1 MKLIE
6 AKYKSGATD
15 IFIGENFAK
24 MFSRFP
30 NERTIIITDKKVYS
44 LYRDL
49 FPDVPTICISPG
61 EKNKTLDTVDFILK
75 NLVKFNADKKSFLVA
90 IGGGIV
96 CDITGFVASSYMR
109 GTDFGFIP
117 TTLLA
122 QVDASIGGKN
132 AVNYKNIKN
141 LIGFIK
147 HPNIIFCD
155 PNFIL
160 TLPKKQ
166 IANGFAEIIKI
177 AVISSPELFE
187 YLEDYYKEAS
197 KLNLDCIE
205 NIIYKAIDLKIKIVQ
220 QDETDKGIRRVLNL
234 GHTVG
239 HGLEAVYGLPH
250 GYGVSIGII
259 TALRI
264 SESLGICD
272 RETLTRVTGLIN
284 KFKLPVKM
292 EYDLDLIF
300 KYIGFDKKK
309 DAGSLHYV
317 LPEKIGKAV
326 VKQFDFPT
334 LKELI
339 NASRQPRLDFAQIK
353 I

>member
-1 MKLIE
+1 LRLIE
-6 AKYKSGATD
+6 AKYKSGETD
-15 IFIGENFAK
+15 IFIGEDFAK
-24 MFSRFP
+24 MFARFQ

-44 LYRDL
+44 LYKDV
-49 FPDVPTICISPG
+49 FPQVPIISINQG
-61 EKNKTLDTVDFILK
+61 EKNKTLETVDFILK
-75 NLVKFNADKKSFLVA
+75 NLVKFKADKKSLLVG

-109 GTDFGFIP
+109 GTDFALIP
-117 TTLLA
+117 TTLLS

-147 HPNIIFCD
+147 HPGLIFCD
-155 PNFIL
+155 PNFVNS
-160 TLPKKQ
+160 LPKKQ

-187 YLEDYYKEAS
+187 YLEEYYKDANN
-197 KLNLDCIE
+197 LNPACLE
-205 NIIYKAIDLKIKIVQ
+205 NIIFKTIELKINIVK
-220 QDETDKGIRRVLNL
+220 QDETDKGIRRLLNL

-259 TALRI
+259 SAMRI
-264 SESLGICD
+264 SESLGLCD
-272 RETLTRVTGLIN
+272 RQTLTRVSRLIN
-284 KFKLPVKM
+284 NFNLPVKM
-292 EYDLDLIF
+292 HFDLDLIF
-300 KYIGFDKKK
+300 NYIGFDKKK
-309 DAGSLHYV
+309 NLGSLHYV
-317 LPEKIGKAV
+317 IPKEIGSCIIKE
-326 VKQFDFPT
+326 FDFET

-339 NASRQPRLDFAQIK
+339 NASQQPRLNFV
-353 I
+353 